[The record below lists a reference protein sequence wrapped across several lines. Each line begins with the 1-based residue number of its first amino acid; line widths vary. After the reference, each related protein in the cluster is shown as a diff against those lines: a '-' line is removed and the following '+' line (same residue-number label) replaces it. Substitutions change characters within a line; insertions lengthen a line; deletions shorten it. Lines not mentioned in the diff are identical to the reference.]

1 MAGDRALSDVLQDIV
16 RNVQEIIR
24 SEVSLAKAEIR
35 EEASKAFSATMWT
48 VAGALAALFAGL
60 FLLWTIVFA
69 LSLMLPMWGAALV
82 VTAVLAMA
90 ASVLSAMGV
99 RRFKRV
105 HPTPERT
112 VETIKENV
120 GWVRQSSK

>member
-1 MAGDRALSDVLQDIV
+1 MAGDRALSDVLQDIL

-35 EEASKAFSATMWT
+35 EEASKAFWAIVWT
-48 VAGALAALFAGL
+48 VAGALTALFAGL
-60 FLLWTIVFA
+60 FLLWSLVFA
-69 LSLMLPMWGAALV
+69 LSLVWPLWGAALL
-82 VTAVLAMA
+82 VTAVLAVA
-90 ASVLSAMGV
+90 ASILLMIGV
-99 RRFKRV
+99 RRLKRV

-120 GWVRQSSK
+120 EWVRQSSK